1 MIGRT
6 EELTQLNNLCE
17 LSESSLMV
25 IHGRRR
31 IGKTYL
37 VDFMFEEH
45 RKDCMFF
52 GFSGAYEVNS
62 KTQIK
67 NFIEAV
73 YDWFKIEPSKE
84 IADWT
89 DAFNFL
95 KRTIDAEVTHK
106 EHMGKVS
113 LFFDEVPW
121 IDKSNKDGFLSA
133 LGHFWN
139 TYCQKQKRF
148 VLILCGSNASWIKN
162 KILKDSNGPLHNR
175 VTHQIAMKP
184 FDLQET
190 KKYLIEEKGF
200 DLDSKKILETYMVF
214 GGVAKYLSY
223 LDPLKTIEENI
234 DALYFNING
243 LMYGEYD
250 EVFKS
255 LFEDKAGVHKAV
267 IDYMSTKNS
276 GYTIKEVSS
285 GTGIKVGTKLTS
297 IIDELVMCGFISGIG
312 KYGNVKKDTKYI
324 INDPHSIFHNKWVK
338 QFSKNEIANLK
349 KHYWSDISLS
359 QKYAIWAG
367 FMFETIA
374 IINLPHY
381 LKARG
386 IQGVV
391 KGASYWSYIDTTN
404 SAKGAQIDIVVEY
417 GNGIYDIVEC
427 KYYNDEYVITAE
439 YAKKLKNKLKQFLC
453 SWIKWKNKKRVKTCN
468 AKSLWM

>member
-1 MIGRT
+1 
-6 EELTQLNNLCE
+6 
-17 LSESSLMV
+17 
-25 IHGRRR
+25 
-31 IGKTYL
+31 
-37 VDFMFEEH
+37 
-45 RKDCMFF
+45 
-52 GFSGAYEVNS
+52 
-62 KTQIK
+62 
-67 NFIEAV
+67 
-73 YDWFKIEPSKE
+73 
-84 IADWT
+84 
-89 DAFNFL
+89 
-95 KRTIDAEVTHK
+95 
-106 EHMGKVS
+106 
-113 LFFDEVPW
+113 
-121 IDKSNKDGFLSA
+121 
-133 LGHFWN
+133 
-139 TYCQKQKRF
+139 
-148 VLILCGSNASWIKN
+148 
-162 KILKDSNGPLHNR
+162 
-175 VTHQIAMKP
+175 
-184 FDLQET
+184 
-190 KKYLIEEKGF
+190 
-200 DLDSKKILETYMVF
+200 MVF

-439 YAKKLKNKLKQFLC
+439 YAKKLKNKLKQFRAHGLNGK
-453 SWIKWKNKKRVKTCN
+453 IKSELKLVMLSTYGCKKNKEFN
-468 AKSLWM
+468 ALNISLDMTLENIMYP